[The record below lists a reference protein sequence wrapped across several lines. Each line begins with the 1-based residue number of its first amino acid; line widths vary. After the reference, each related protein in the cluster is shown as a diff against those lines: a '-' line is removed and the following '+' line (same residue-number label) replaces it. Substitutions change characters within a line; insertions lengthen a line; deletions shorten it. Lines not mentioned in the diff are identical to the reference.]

1 MKCRIDD
8 NKKVVLGDYDIRGVI
23 FDIDGVLL
31 DSLGIWK
38 DLGARYLIRQGKEP
52 ESGLSE
58 TLFSM
63 SMEEGARYL
72 KEHYLPDLSET
83 KISEGLE
90 NMLRDFYYYEVW
102 AKPGAEALLKACRD
116 AGLRVTAATSSPRSH
131 IERALYRNGL
141 LGYIERIYTNAE
153 VGFSKHSP
161 EIYDRAAAG
170 MGFEREQVC
179 VLEDSLY
186 ALKTAAAAGYYTV
199 GVYDENG
206 EPDQKG
212 LEETADIYVRE
223 LQDLLKLIQ

>member
-1 MKCRIDD
+1 
-8 NKKVVLGDYDIRGVI
+8 
-23 FDIDGVLL
+23 
-31 DSLGIWK
+31 
-38 DLGARYLIRQGKEP
+38 
-52 ESGLSE
+52 
-58 TLFSM
+58 
-63 SMEEGARYL
+63 
-72 KEHYLPDLSET
+72 
-83 KISEGLE
+83 
-90 NMLRDFYYYEVW
+90 MLRDFYYYEVW

>member
-1 MKCRIDD
+1 MKYRIDD
-8 NKKVVLGDYDIRGVI
+8 DKKVVLGDYDIRGVI

-52 ESGLSE
+52 ESDLAE

-72 KEHYLPDLSET
+72 KEHYLPDFSET

-90 NMLRDFYYYEVW
+90 NMLRDFYYYEVG
-102 AKPGAEALLKACRD
+102 AKPGAEVLLKACRD

-161 EIYDRAAAG
+161 KIYDRAAAG
-170 MGFEREQVC
+170 MGFERNQVC

-186 ALKTAAAAGYYTV
+186 ALKTAAAAGYHTI

-206 EPDQKG
+206 EPNQKG